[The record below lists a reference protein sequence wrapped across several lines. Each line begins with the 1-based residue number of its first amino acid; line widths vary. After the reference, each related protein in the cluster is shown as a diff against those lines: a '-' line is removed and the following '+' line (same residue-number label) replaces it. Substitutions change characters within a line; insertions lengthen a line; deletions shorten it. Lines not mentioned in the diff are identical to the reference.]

1 MIYKRYTLHAIDL
14 PNRLQGAA
22 MPQAMSAGP
31 LISLL
36 YHGSKNCANPTRLLR
51 LCLAERQ
58 RVFSQLY
65 EEACVLLD
73 NKCLL
78 HRDQPEKIFM
88 SNQPITQR
96 PDGLTIISIWF
107 YLCGAFF
114 LFVTAAVAFL
124 TIAFGIGAVADDV
137 GMLIPSA
144 IFGVIALAFMAM
156 SILNLVVGYGLWIR
170 KAWARVGAMALAIV
184 GLLFMPIGTVAG
196 ALILWYLLTPEV
208 AAVFDRPAA

>member
-1 MIYKRYTLHAIDL
+1 MLAS
-14 PNRLQGAA
+14 QG
-22 MPQAMSAGP
+22 S
-31 LISLL
+31 
-36 YHGSKNCANPTRLLR
+36 T
-51 LCLAERQ
+51 
-58 RVFSQLY
+58 
-65 EEACVLLD
+65 
-73 NKCLL
+73 
-78 HRDQPEKIFM
+78 EKKFM
-88 SNQPITQR
+88 SNQPTRQR

-114 LFVTAAVAFL
+114 LFITAVVAFL
-124 TIAFGIGAVADDV
+124 TIAFGIGAIADDA

-144 IFGVIALAFMAM
+144 LFGVIALAFMAM

-208 AAVFDRPAA
+208 AAVFDRPTA